1 MSDKSTTLKR
11 VFKDD
16 AKFLN
21 NTFPKLTSA
30 SAISLGISLLRRTD
44 IVTMLKVERIK
55 KNAKRK

>member
-16 AKFLN
+16 AKFLS

-44 IVTMLKVERIK
+44 IVTMLKIERIK